1 MLHRLA
7 VFATA
12 LTLAACSGGSH
23 TAGGPEGAPPEANAP
38 VERPAEASGA
48 DIYPFEAAVRDFP
61 NGLRAVVV
69 PTGLP
74 DIVSVQIVMGTG
86 SRDEVEPGRSGFAHF
101 FEHMMFRG
109 TETMSA
115 DAYQTAL
122 KQMGGDQNAYTSDD
136 RTVYH
141 TTLLAEDLDQ
151 MLAMEADRFQNLSY
165 SEADFRTEA
174 LAVLGEYNKN
184 VANPIQKLFE
194 VQRKAAY
201 RDHTYRHTTMG
212 FLEDIEAMPEAYDY
226 AQSFFDR
233 FYRPENAVVLIA
245 GDVAPEATF
254 ALIEKHFGAWERGYT
269 PPNVPTE
276 RPLAG
281 PLYEHVDWAGP
292 TPPWV
297 TVAFRGPAAY
307 PTDDN
312 AASGDMQALD
322 VISSLG
328 FGPSSPLYQRLVV
341 EEQVADVL
349 AASFPDSRDPGLL
362 TVLARVTDP
371 ADAAY
376 VRDEIQK
383 ELARLTVQ
391 PPEAAKLADLKS
403 ALTYGFAAGLDN
415 TKAIADAIV
424 PVLSVTRDP
433 QTLNEIYRTYASITP
448 EAVREVAARTFTD
461 RNMVVVTL
469 AQGALSPQAMAA
481 GSVDTHVA
489 EARRAYEGTQRGNR
503 PPMASDM
510 SGDSPRV
517 PLAPGDPEAVRVLP
531 QPSPSPLVSL
541 RLQFASGAADDP
553 EGKEG
558 LAAITAQMI
567 TDAGS
572 RTRYYSEIQQ
582 ALFPLAAGIGAQVDK
597 EVTTLAGTVHRDNL
611 EAYWDVVGRMILEPG
626 FRQEDFSRVKT
637 QTLNAIRTGLRAGN
651 DEELGKEVL
660 YERLYAGHPYG
671 HLNAGHAEAVD
682 ALTLDD
688 VRRFY
693 REHYTLDRLTLGVA
707 GDISD
712 ADLSQ
717 IRANLAMLPAS
728 GAARAAVPDAPEA
741 SGGLAVT
748 LVEKPDARAVAI
760 SMGHPIGVTREH
772 PDFVA
777 LDLVRSWLGEHRNSS
792 AHLFQRIREVRG
804 MNYGD
809 YAYIEYYPGGMFS
822 TMPPAGLARS
832 SQIFQVWIRPVP
844 PEQAHF
850 ALRIAKYELDK
861 LVADG
866 LSQED
871 FENTRAFLSKYVALL
886 VSTQG
891 RRLGYTQDQTYY
903 GLMDYVTW
911 YRSELAALTLADV
924 NRAIREHIT
933 PDRMDVVMIAPNA
946 GRLHDELILGTPSP
960 MTYASE
966 KSPEVLAEDAIIEV
980 YDLDLAPGDVTVIPV
995 ENVFERPVFE

>member
-1 MLHRLA
+1 MLHRFSLLA
-7 VFATA
+7 LVVA
-12 LTLAACSGGSH
+12 LAACSG
-23 TAGGPEGAPPEANAP
+23 TAPVEAPAAPTSAPPEAQP
-38 VERPAEASGA
+38 PAASGA
-48 DIYPFEAAVRDFP
+48 PIYPFEVATRDFA

-74 DIVSVQIVMGTG
+74 DIVSLQIVMGTG

-109 TETMSA
+109 TETISA

-122 KQMGGDQNAYTSDD
+122 KRMGGDQNAYTSND

-141 TTLLAEDLDQ
+141 TTLLAEDLDE

-184 VANPIQKLFE
+184 VANPVQKLFE
-194 VQRKAAY
+194 VQREAAY
-201 RDHTYRHTTMG
+201 ERHTYRHTTMG
-212 FLEDIEAMPEAYDY
+212 FIEDIEAMPEAYDY
-226 AQSFFDR
+226 AQTFFDR

-245 GDVAPEATF
+245 GDVSPEAAF
-254 ALIEKHFGAWERGYT
+254 AMVERHFGAWERGYT
-269 PPNVPTE
+269 PPEIPVE
-276 RPLAG
+276 GPLAG
-281 PLYEHVDWAGP
+281 PEYRHVDWTGP

-307 PTDDN
+307 PTDGN
-312 AASGDMQALD
+312 AGAGDMQALD

-341 EEQVADVL
+341 DEQVADVL

-383 ELARLTVQ
+383 ELARLTLEA
-391 PPEAAKLADLKS
+391 PEASMLADLKS

-415 TKAIADAIV
+415 TEAIADAIV

-433 QTLNEIYRTYASITP
+433 GTLNEIYRTYAAITP

-461 RNMVVVTL
+461 ANMVVVTL
-469 AQGALSPQAMAA
+469 AQGALPPEAMAA
-481 GSVDTHVA
+481 GSVDTHLKSRNAV
-489 EARRAYEGTQRGNR
+489 RGGAT
-503 PPMASDM
+503 PPPALHSD
-510 SGDSPRV
+510 GPYV
-517 PLAPGDPEAVRVLP
+517 PLAPGDPETVRVLH
-531 QPSPSPLVSL
+531 QPGPSPLVSL
-541 RLQFASGAADDP
+541 RLQFASGAARDP

-558 LAAITAQMI
+558 LAALTAQMV

-572 RTRYYSEIQQ
+572 RAQTYAQVQR

-611 EAYWDVVGRMILEPG
+611 DAYWQTVGTMILQPG
-626 FRQEDFSRVKT
+626 FREEDFSRVKT

-660 YERLYAGHPYG
+660 YESIYRGQDYG
-671 HLNAGHAEAVD
+671 HLTMGHAEAVQ
-682 ALTLDD
+682 ALTLQD
-688 VRRFY
+688 VRDFY
-693 REHYTLDRLTLGVA
+693 RDHYTLANLTLGVA
-707 GDISD
+707 GGISD
-712 ADLSQ
+712 EGLRTV
-717 IRANLAMLPAS
+717 RATLAALPPEARPAS
-728 GAARAAVPDAPEA
+728 GDRFIGGNPMPYA
-741 SGGLAVT
+741 SGDMNVT
-748 LVEKPDARAVAI
+748 IVDKPEARAVAI
-760 SMGHPIGVTREH
+760 SMGHRIDVTRSH

-777 LDLVRSWLGEHRNSS
+777 LDVVRSWLGEHRNSS

-809 YAYIEYYPGGMFS
+809 YAYVEYYPGGMFT
-822 TMPPAGLARS
+822 TMPPAGLARR

-850 ALRIAKYELDK
+850 ALRIATYELDK
-861 LVADG
+861 LRDDG
-866 LSQED
+866 LSEAD
-871 FENTRAFLSKYVALL
+871 FQNTRDFLSKYVALL

-891 RRLGYTQDQTYY
+891 RRLGYTQDQMAY
-903 GLMDYVTW
+903 GLTDYVEW
-911 YRSELAALTLADV
+911 YRAELNTLTLADI
-924 NRAIREHIT
+924 NRVIREHIT
-933 PDRMDVVMIAPNA
+933 PGQMEVVMIAPDA
-946 GRLHDELILGTPSP
+946 ARLHDALILGTPSP
-960 MTYASE
+960 ITYASE

-980 YDLDLAPGDVTVIPV
+980 YDLDLSPEDVRVIPV
-995 ENVFERPVFE
+995 GDVFERPIFPHTQR